1 MSGETKFAVFCW
13 IMIIAVVGCN
23 AYDDYHASGY
33 GNRDDHEVM
42 EYDTIAVD
50 SVAVDEVGDY
60 DAPMSSVGTYGIAD
74 TNDYMC
80 RGSVKALDGRICV
93 VQYFVSE
100 PDDLWTQSERDV
112 VTERTFEA
120 ENWLKKQAAKYGND
134 VEFKTCSYGN
144 SGKCYTLDDI
154 PRDSKHDDKDDNLF
168 QKAMRG
174 IGWDDH
180 DAFIDHMK
188 EKYNCESVLVLLMV
202 KATGRSWA
210 YPYCRSHVNKGKT
223 QRALESA
230 VIFKDKRYK
239 DCTSTPLMATTV
251 AHEILHLCGAWDL
264 YYEEGIQDHEH
275 ADKAEELF
283 PNSIMIHDSK
293 DIYSKEIDEVTAWL
307 VGLKGKKDWY
317 AWFQPEV

>member
-1 MSGETKFAVFCW
+1 MDAGDKFTAIFW
-13 IMIIAVVGCN
+13 IVVLAIAGYC
-23 AYDDYHASGY
+23 AYDDETSSSSDNYEY
-33 GNRDDHEVM
+33 EEV
-42 EYDTIAVD
+42 EVDTV
-50 SVAVDEVGDY
+50 VVDEIVEY
-60 DAPMSSVGTYGIAD
+60 DAPVATAESSDIDATR
-74 TNDYMC
+74 DYRY
-80 RGSVKALDGRICV
+80 RGSFKELDGRICV
-93 VQYFVSE
+93 VQYFLSE
-100 PDDLWTQSERDV
+100 PDNLWTQSERDV
-112 VTERTFEA
+112 VTERVFEA
-120 ENWLKKQAAKYGND
+120 EGWLKKQAANFGND
-134 VEFKTCSYGN
+134 VEFNTCSFG
-144 SGKCYTLDDI
+144 SGDKCYTLDYI
-154 PRDSKHDDKDDNLF
+154 PTDSKDDDNDDNLF

-174 IGWDDH
+174 IKWDDH
-180 DAFIDHMK
+180 DAFIERMK
-188 EKYNCESVLVLLMV
+188 EKYDCESVIVLLMV

-210 YPYCRSHVNKGKT
+210 YPYSRNYANKGKT
-223 QRALESA
+223 QRALEGA

-239 DCTSTPLMATTV
+239 DGTVAPLKATTV